1 MNAVVKSLLGNKMKY
16 KIDHDLHIHSYIS
29 ACSNDPLQNNDSI
42 LQYAKDS
49 GLKTICLTDHFWD
62 EAVEGPSNWYR
73 PQNYE
78 WIKRALP
85 LPQADGIRFLF
96 GCETE
101 LRKDFTLGIS
111 KESFD
116 KFDFVIIPTTHLH
129 MMGFTLN
136 EEDDSIESRAKLW
149 VDRFEAVL
157 NMDLPFHKVG
167 IAHLTCSLATP
178 ANKGFTKEDYLR
190 FLNLIPQRKLD
201 ELFTKAAKLGVGIEL
216 NLEGKIFD
224 ADAEDSIFRIYKTAK
239 NCGCKFYLGSDA
251 HNPGYYK
258 QAMACFNKAIAVLD
272 LTEDDKFII

>member
-1 MNAVVKSLLGNKMKY
+1 
-16 KIDHDLHIHSYIS
+16 
-29 ACSNDPLQNNDSI
+29 
-42 LQYAKDS
+42 
-49 GLKTICLTDHFWD
+49 
-62 EAVEGPSNWYR
+62 
-73 PQNYE
+73 
-78 WIKRALP
+78 
-85 LPQADGIRFLF
+85 
-96 GCETE
+96 
-101 LRKDFTLGIS
+101 
-111 KESFD
+111 
-116 KFDFVIIPTTHLH
+116 
-129 MMGFTLN
+129 
-136 EEDDSIESRAKLW
+136 
-149 VDRFEAVL
+149 
-157 NMDLPFHKVG
+157 MDLPFHKVG

-216 NLEGKIFD
+216 NLEEKIFD